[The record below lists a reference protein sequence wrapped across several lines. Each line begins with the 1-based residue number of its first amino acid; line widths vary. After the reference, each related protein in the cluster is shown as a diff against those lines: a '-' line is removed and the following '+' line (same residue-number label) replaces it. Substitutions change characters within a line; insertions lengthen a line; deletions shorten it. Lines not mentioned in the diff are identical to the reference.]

1 MKNKG
6 QNTMTTKTQDYF
18 DTINQIDTKMYE
30 INEIIKKFNNS
41 IDNDDFLS
49 DMLDNFERHIFTNTK
64 VKK

>member
-1 MKNKG
+1 
-6 QNTMTTKTQDYF
+6 MTTKTQDYF
-18 DTINQIDTKMYE
+18 ETINQIDTKMYE

-41 IDNDDFLS
+41 IDNDDFLN